1 MKADKIKILVV
12 ATDKK
17 DFESFLK
24 KMIKETPTHQIIK
37 CDFIPCYDHNMIEIK
52 FDAIMTTE
60 KAENIIQCYLQ
71 LELGKRRKNNE

>member
-1 MKADKIKILVV
+1 MRAEKIKILVV

-24 KMIKETPTHQIIK
+24 KIIKETPTHQIIN
-37 CDFIPCYDHNMIEIK
+37 CDFVPCYDHNMIESK

-71 LELGKRRKNNE
+71 LELGKRRNKDE